1 MDMNSLLYVAL
12 GAILIPFL
20 AKLGIKVPLPGPS
33 PTPGPTPDPNTPAPA
48 PFNLSVLINA
58 IVTALIERFLPLVKE
73 TVRTELANRPVVTP
87 ADQPKIEQ
95 LADGSFRFIPA
106 AAPKEVKPNAS

>member
-33 PTPGPTPDPNTPAPA
+33 PTPAPDPNTPAPA

-87 ADQPKIEQ
+87 ADQPKIEA

-106 AAPKEVKPNAS
+106 KEVKPNAS

>member
-20 AKLGIKVPLPGPS
+20 AKLGIKVPM
-33 PTPGPTPDPNTPAPA
+33 PTPTPDPNVPPVPAPT
-48 PFNLSVLINA
+48 PGGFNLSALINA

-73 TVRTELANRPVVTP
+73 TVRTELANRPVITP

-106 AAPKEVKPNAS
+106 KEPKEDKPNAS

>member
-20 AKLGIKVPLPGPS
+20 AKLGIKVPVPGPA
-33 PTPGPTPDPNTPAPA
+33 PTPDPNTPTPAPA

-73 TVRTELANRPVVTP
+73 TVRTELANRPVVTRRTNRR
-87 ADQPKIEQ
+87 
-95 LADGSFRFIPA
+95 L
-106 AAPKEVKPNAS
+106 KPSPMGRSDSSPQRK